1 MATINCMEGMER
13 MVLLSLIAHRTKIN
27 HGVYSMM
34 PNRGDIKTACRVT
47 YHIGL
52 QRLVFILSVLIKSIS
67 FTLSITLDVCNW
79 RPDLPSYK
87 YRFKFCKFCGEA
99 LYL

>member
-34 PNRGDIKTACRVT
+34 PNRGDIKLHAELHT
-47 YHIGL
+47 
-52 QRLVFILSVLIKSIS
+52 
-67 FTLSITLDVCNW
+67 TLG
-79 RPDLPSYK
+79 
-87 YRFKFCKFCGEA
+87 CKG
-99 LYL
+99 